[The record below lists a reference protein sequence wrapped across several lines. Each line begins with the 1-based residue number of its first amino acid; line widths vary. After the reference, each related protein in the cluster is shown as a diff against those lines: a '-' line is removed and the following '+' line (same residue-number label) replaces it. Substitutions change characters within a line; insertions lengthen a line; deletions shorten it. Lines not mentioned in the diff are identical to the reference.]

1 MPNNVHETNCTK
13 EKYAKNLGRVRVIYP
28 SLKWRKDNLVGFE
41 EKVTSGGVGNNEPFA
56 NYTVEGLEG
65 WA

>member
-1 MPNNVHETNCTK
+1 MRKTLGGKGNVH
-13 EKYAKNLGRVRVIYP
+13 P
-28 SLKWRKDNLVGFE
+28 SLNVRKDNLMGVE
-41 EKVTSGGVGNNEPFA
+41 EKVTSGGGGNNEPFA